1 MFHRGTSYISVD
13 QRGGGDDDSGNAP
26 SSPSSSNNGS
36 FLHGIGCLILC
47 SCILFLITPAPNNI
61 HNNGAKAPEPLSHR
75 RIVDPRERT
84 RKLPVRVQSLLAQSQ
99 IVGDH
104 LQDVKDGKRTV
115 EEAIHQSNNVQGSGI
130 GSSVR
135 IGAGALSR
143 NHKSAPM
150 TLNEILA
157 FLNSFLKKLNSSNV
171 KNKHAT
177 FHGIWSAYHDLVGKY
192 LFPWDQEYLRRM
204 PSRRQD
210 GSIYL
215 SVVSFR
221 DEMCVETLKDAFH
234 KAKSPDNLFI
244 GLVQQNCEDEKCRR
258 GKNVGPDSDCYN
270 LFCSSSTGKKFCN
283 NGQIRLLRMKEA
295 ESLGP
300 YMARYFASKLW
311 MGEQWYMQID
321 SHMTFLQNWDALSIQ
336 MLEKAPSNK
345 PVISHLPPPNTV
357 NLEEK
362 MEVAAPRLCGAIF
375 ATSDIES
382 QIIRVEGSYNY
393 DRVKLDTPRFAPF
406 VAAGYLIAHSDM
418 LRDVPFDPFLPY
430 LFLGEEILLSARL
443 WTSGYDIFSPTI
455 SLVGHRYER
464 NQQGPKFWEAIHMA
478 FTNGVHNPLQML
490 VLNRIKQQLGYPESA
505 RDMLKPKTLLT
516 AVQLYSMGHSRSLED
531 YLKIVGLNMRLKE
544 VTYTAWCETG
554 VPPPG
559 FEKHNHLYNS

>member
-1 MFHRGTSYISVD
+1 MFHRGTSYLSVG
-13 QRGGGDDDSGNAP
+13 QRDDDSAAP
-26 SSPSSSNNGS
+26 SSSSPSSNGS
-36 FLHGIGCLILC
+36 FLRGIGCLILI
-47 SCILFLITPAPNNI
+47 SCFLFLITPAPNNT
-61 HNNGAKAPEPLSHR
+61 HHNGAKVPEQLSPH

-84 RKLPVRVQSLLAQSQ
+84 RKLPVRVQSLLAQSL

-104 LQDVKDGKRTV
+104 LQEVKDGSKTV
-115 EEAIHQSNNVQGSGI
+115 EEAIHLSTNKQGSGI
-130 GSSVR
+130 GSSAH

-143 NHKSAPM
+143 NVKSAPM

-157 FLNSFLKKLNSSNV
+157 FLNSFVKKLTASNV

-177 FHGIWSAYHDLVGKY
+177 FHGIWSAYHDLVAKHLY
-192 LFPWDQEYLRRM
+192 PWDQEYLRRM
-204 PSRRQD
+204 PPRRQD

-221 DEMCVETLKDAFH
+221 DEFCVETLKDAFN
-234 KAKSPDNLFI
+234 KAKNPDNLFI

-258 GKNVGPDSDCYN
+258 GSNVGPDPDCYN
-270 LFCSSSTGKKFCN
+270 LFCSSSMGKKYCN

-321 SHMTFLQNWDALSIQ
+321 SHMSFLQNWDALSIQ
-336 MLEKAPSNK
+336 MLEKAPSEK
-345 PVISHLPPPNTV
+345 PVISHLPPPNTS
-357 NLEEK
+357 NLQEK
-362 MEVAAPRLCGAIF
+362 IAVAAPRLCGAVF
-375 ATSDIES
+375 ATSDIEG
-382 QIIRVEGSYNY
+382 QIVRLEGSYKY
-393 DRVKLDTPRFAPF
+393 DRAKLDTPRFAPF

-464 NQQGPKFWEAIHMA
+464 NQQPKFWEAIHMA

-505 RDMLKPKTLLT
+505 RDMIKPKTLLT
-516 AVQLYSMGHSRSLED
+516 AVEQYSMGHSRSLDE
-531 YLKIVGLNMRLKE
+531 YLKIVGLNVSLKE

-554 VPPPG
+554 QPPPG
-559 FEKHNHLYNS
+559 FEKHNHMYNS